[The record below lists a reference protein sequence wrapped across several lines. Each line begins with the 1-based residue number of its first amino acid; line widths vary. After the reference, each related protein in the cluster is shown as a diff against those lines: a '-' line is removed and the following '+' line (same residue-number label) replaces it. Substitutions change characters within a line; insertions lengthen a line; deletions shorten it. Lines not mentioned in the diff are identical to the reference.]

1 MTKQRKTLRND
12 NIVEQKEKKQKVHP
26 QSLCFNYVLDQKRI
40 KKKYLYRQCLPV
52 FISNVQYVTSDVR
65 GLSIQEKQKKT
76 KRSSLSNNDDLIKSY
91 IDVTQADIQIY

>member
-40 KKKYLYRQCLPV
+40 
-52 FISNVQYVTSDVR
+52 
-65 GLSIQEKQKKT
+65 
-76 KRSSLSNNDDLIKSY
+76 
-91 IDVTQADIQIY
+91 